1 MKIGKMEHYYLSF
14 FILRGTEKQH
24 VAYDYAKRLSEGAA
38 ECSALIADVLAAHLV
53 TKEGTEKRTD
63 SVPAIETCSLLN
75 VSICPATETNNV
87 SPQS

>member
-1 MKIGKMEHYYLSF
+1 M
-14 FILRGTEKQH
+14 LRGTEKQH

-53 TKEGTEKRTD
+53 TKKGAEKRKE
-63 SVPAIETCSLLN
+63 SIPAIETCSLLN

-87 SPQS
+87 SVQN